1 MKYIVSGG
9 NKLFGKLTIDSAKNA
24 ILPIIA
30 ATIMCD
36 EECVIKDIP
45 LYLDVM
51 EMTLIL
57 EKLGKKISFKNG
69 NLIISGA
76 INTTSVIMAE
86 TKTLR
91 SSIFMMGSILSK
103 YRKAILTYPGGC
115 DIGKRPIDIHLAGL
129 KKLGIKFTFANDLIY
144 CDASKVFG
152 NVVELSYPSVGATE
166 NIMMASTLLD
176 GEITVIKNCAR
187 EPEIVELARFIN
199 SMGGKVFGA
208 GYETIVIYGV
218 KKLHRTEFKCIGDR
232 IACGTYLIAG
242 AMCGGRIELDG
253 IDPNF
258 LLPLIVFLR
267 NSGCNIDLF
276 SDRIILENFS
286 RLKSI
291 EKIETETYPG
301 FPTDLQSPM
310 LVMQTISKG
319 ISIIHETVFEARFKV
334 ASELQKM
341 GAKISVSERYATVV
355 GVSKL
360 KPAQVVCPDLRG
372 GAGLV
377 LAGLVA
383 HGKSEIDEI
392 FHIERGYYNF
402 DKNLKSLGAII
413 DKVD

>member
-69 NLIISGA
+69 NLIISGT

-232 IACGTYLIAG
+232 IASGTYLIAG

-276 SDRIILENFS
+276 SDKIILENFS